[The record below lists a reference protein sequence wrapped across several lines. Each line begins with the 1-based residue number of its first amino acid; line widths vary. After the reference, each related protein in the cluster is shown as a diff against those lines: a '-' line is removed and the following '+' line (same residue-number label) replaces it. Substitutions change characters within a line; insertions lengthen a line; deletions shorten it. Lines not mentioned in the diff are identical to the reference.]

1 MTRYIIK
8 RLLFMVPV
16 LLGVTLLVFLIF
28 HLTPG
33 DPARVLLGEMGQ
45 GASPEAVAALRHQL
59 GLDRPW
65 YIQYGDFLWKAIQG
79 DFGRSFRG
87 DRPVLPELLARFPV
101 TLQLTLSALGLA
113 ALTGI
118 PLGILAAVKR
128 HTWVDHAVMVV
139 ALLGV
144 SLPSFWFGIMLMQL
158 FALKF
163 KLLPPSGTGTWQH
176 MILPAV
182 TVALSSVAFIA
193 RMTRST
199 LLDQLREDYV
209 RTARS
214 KGLQERAVVFRHAL
228 KNAFIPVL
236 TTLGL
241 QFGNLLGGSVVT
253 ESIFSLPGL
262 GRLAV
267 EAIKGRDLPSI
278 QGSVL
283 WVALV
288 FSLVNLAVDLGYA
301 ALDPRI
307 RYD

>member
-1 MTRYIIK
+1 MLRYIIK
-8 RLLFMVPV
+8 RLLLMVPV

-33 DPARVLLGEMGQ
+33 DPARALLGEMGQ
-45 GASPEAVAALRHQL
+45 GATPEAVEALRHQL
-59 GLDRPW
+59 GLDLPW
-65 YIQYGDFLWKAIQG
+65 YVQYGDYMFKAIQG

-101 TLQLTLSALGLA
+101 TLKLTLTSLGLA
-113 ALTGI
+113 AGVGI
-118 PLGILAAVKR
+118 PLGMVAAVKR
-128 HTWVDHAVMVV
+128 HTWVDHLVMLV

-144 SLPSFWFGIMLMQL
+144 SLPSFWFGIMLMQV
-158 FALKF
+158 FALKV
-163 KLLPPSGTGTWQH
+163 KWLPPSGTGTWQH
-176 MILPAV
+176 MVLPAV
-182 TVALSSVAFIA
+182 TVAISSVAFIT

-214 KGLQERAVVFRHAL
+214 KGLGEMSVILGHAL

-253 ESIFSLPGL
+253 ETIFSLPGL

-278 QGSVL
+278 QASVL
-283 WVALV
+283 WVAV
-288 FSLVNLAVDLGYA
+288 IFSLVNLVVDLGYA

-307 RYD
+307 RYE

>member
-45 GASPEAVAALRHQL
+45 GASPEAIEALRHQL

-65 YIQYGDFLWKAIQG
+65 YVQYGDFLLNAIQG

-87 DRPVLPELLARFPV
+87 DRPVMPELLARFPV
-101 TLQLTLSALGLA
+101 TLKLTLSALGLA

-144 SLPSFWFGIMLMQL
+144 SLPSFWFGIMLMQM

-163 KLLPPSGTGTWQH
+163 KVLPPSGTGTWQH

-214 KGLQERAVVFRHAL
+214 KGLKERAVIFRHAL

-283 WVALV
+283 WVAVV

>member
-8 RLLFMVPV
+8 RLVLMVPV

-45 GASPEAVAALRHQL
+45 GATPEAIEALRHQL

-65 YIQYGDFLWKAIQG
+65 YVQYGDFLLKAIQG

-118 PLGILAAVKR
+118 PLGIIAAVKR
-128 HTWVDHAVMVV
+128 HTWVDHLVMVV

-144 SLPSFWFGIMLMQL
+144 SLPSFWFGIMLMQM

-163 KLLPPSGTGTWQH
+163 KVLPPSGTGTWQH

-214 KGLQERAVVFRHAL
+214 KGLRERAVVFRHAL

-307 RYD
+307 RYE

>member
-8 RLLFMVPV
+8 RLFLMVPV

-236 TTLGL
+236 TT
-241 QFGNLLGGSVVT
+241 
-253 ESIFSLPGL
+253 
-262 GRLAV
+262 
-267 EAIKGRDLPSI
+267 
-278 QGSVL
+278 
-283 WVALV
+283 
-288 FSLVNLAVDLGYA
+288 
-301 ALDPRI
+301 
-307 RYD
+307 

>member
-8 RLLFMVPV
+8 RLFFMVPV

-45 GASPEAVAALRHQL
+45 GASPEAIEALRHQL

-65 YIQYGDFLWKAIQG
+65 YVQYGDFLFKAIQG

-128 HTWVDHAVMVV
+128 HTWVDHLVMVV

-144 SLPSFWFGIMLMQL
+144 SLPSFWFGIMLMQM

-163 KLLPPSGTGTWQH
+163 KVLPPSGTGTWQH

-214 KGLQERAVVFRHAL
+214 KGLKQSAVIFRHAL

-236 TTLGL
+236 TTVGL
-241 QFGNLLGGSVVT
+241 QFGHLLGGSVVT

>member
-45 GASPEAVAALRHQL
+45 GASPEAIEALRHQL

-65 YIQYGDFLWKAIQG
+65 YVQYGDFLFKAVQG

-101 TLQLTLSALGLA
+101 TLKLTLSALGIA
-113 ALTGI
+113 AVLGI
-118 PLGILAAVKR
+118 PLGIIAAVKK
-128 HTWVDHAVMVV
+128 HTWIDHAVMVV

-214 KGLQERAVVFRHAL
+214 KGLKQSAVIFRHAL

-288 FSLVNLAVDLGYA
+288 FSLVNLLVDLGYA